1 MSSLPQAGSFK
12 PPAGERPQTMRYRCQ
27 ACGAALEVRVRFKG
41 RLVWTID
48 EIDPDFSG
56 SFPETRGVHGDP
68 RLVCS
73 ADPLHATGFRLAAG
87 AVEPDPQSKTAEG

>member
-1 MSSLPQAGSFK
+1 
-12 PPAGERPQTMRYRCQ
+12 MRYRCQ

-48 EIDPDFSG
+48 EADPDFSG
-56 SFPETRGVHGDP
+56 SFPETRGDHGDP

-73 ADPLHATGFRLAAG
+73 ADPLHDTGFRLAAG
-87 AVEPDPQSKTAEG
+87 VVERNPKSKTAES